1 MRKSTVYRERMWG
14 YKEWGLRDKSPML
27 GVGDHAWGTHSGQR
41 EEVKARGVVG
51 HKAWTTLLS

>member
-1 MRKSTVYRERMWG
+1 
-14 YKEWGLRDKSPML
+14 ML
-27 GVGDHAWGTHSGQR
+27 EVGDNAWGTHSGQR